1 MIWTML
7 KTFLNEGD
15 ESDMVLE
22 EDEAR
27 EVLASA
33 WKQKR
38 QEISK
43 EKLRRGF
50 GRPSKSVANP
60 ATRKFRAEVEE
71 LKLRTKCNRCG
82 NVGHWARECPQKRVQ
97 SYKGGGRGGY
107 SARKNEFFPRQ
118 LRETHFCNWSP
129 QHESRFLCFFE
140 SKHCCLLD
148 RIRKR
153 REQRRSLLDKAKKQ
167 KIERERAIGEYEAT
181 LNSSSGKGVID
192 TGCAKMMMGSDT
204 FTQYLDLLTSK
215 ERASV
220 EKVREKNRFRFG
232 DNETRMSHWSAVI
245 PMHIGK
251 HVCREKVAVILGD
264 APFFDLKAIPP
275 TYGSSSRPW
284 RKGK

>member
-1 MIWTML
+1 MPKLSRRSHGVFVSEMPYEMEEEEERDEEDSGDDL
-7 KTFLNEGD
+7 DDVEKFLNEDD

-22 EDEAR
+22 EDEVR

-107 SARKNEFFPRQ
+107 SARNNEYFPKKTERD
-118 LRETHFCNWSP
+118 P
-129 QHESRFLCFFE
+129 FL
-140 SKHCCLLD
+140 
-148 RIRKR
+148 
-153 REQRRSLLDKAKKQ
+153 
-167 KIERERAIGEYEAT
+167 
-181 LNSSSGKGVID
+181 
-192 TGCAKMMMGSDT
+192 
-204 FTQYLDLLTSK
+204 
-215 ERASV
+215 
-220 EKVREKNRFRFG
+220 
-232 DNETRMSHWSAVI
+232 
-245 PMHIGK
+245 
-251 HVCREKVAVILGD
+251 
-264 APFFDLKAIPP
+264 
-275 TYGSSSRPW
+275 
-284 RKGK
+284 

>member
-1 MIWTML
+1 MIWAFFE
-7 KTFLNEGD
+7 KFLDEDD

-27 EVLASA
+27 EVLAPA

-38 QEISK
+38 QEISE

-107 SARKNEFFPRQ
+107 STRKTSIFQRK
-118 LRETHFCNWSP
+118 LRETHFCDCSP

-140 SKHCCLLD
+140 SKHCSLLD

-153 REQRRSLLDKAKKQ
+153 REQRCSLLEKAKKQ
-167 KIERERAIGEYEAT
+167 KFERERAIGV
-181 LNSSSGKGVID
+181 SMKQ
-192 TGCAKMMMGSDT
+192 C
-204 FTQYLDLLTSK
+204 
-215 ERASV
+215 
-220 EKVREKNRFRFG
+220 
-232 DNETRMSHWSAVI
+232 
-245 PMHIGK
+245 
-251 HVCREKVAVILGD
+251 
-264 APFFDLKAIPP
+264 
-275 TYGSSSRPW
+275 
-284 RKGK
+284 